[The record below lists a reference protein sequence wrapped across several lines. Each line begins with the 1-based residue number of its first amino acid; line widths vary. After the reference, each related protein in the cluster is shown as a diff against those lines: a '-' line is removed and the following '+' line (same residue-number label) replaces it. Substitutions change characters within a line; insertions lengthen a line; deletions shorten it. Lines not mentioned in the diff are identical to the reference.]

1 MPRTFLII
9 SLMLLFRFSSA
20 HAGEEE
26 QWGEFT
32 AELVR
37 FEANWYHRMEM
48 TFTDSIEGDTTINMS
63 VVSPMAEFRIENSS
77 FGVDHK
83 VMVLFSDIDSQKNRI
98 LRQLRKPRSIGR
110 QFIIR
115 FPNDFFDSEYGRIEF
130 SSLGAISTP
139 RRHNRVAGRIGLPA
153 PKPPAIRVRSTA
165 VPKHQ

>member
-1 MPRTFLII
+1 MPRTFLLI
-9 SLMLLFRFSSA
+9 SLMLLLRFSFA

-26 QWGEFT
+26 QWVEFT

-110 QFIIR
+110 QFVIR
-115 FPNDFFDSEYGRIEF
+115 FPTDFFDSKHGRIEF
-130 SSLGAISTP
+130 SSLGEITP
-139 RRHNRVAGRIGLPA
+139 FRRHNSSLGASDWRRT
-153 PKPPAIRVRSTA
+153 PPRMQTGVTTE
-165 VPKHQ
+165 